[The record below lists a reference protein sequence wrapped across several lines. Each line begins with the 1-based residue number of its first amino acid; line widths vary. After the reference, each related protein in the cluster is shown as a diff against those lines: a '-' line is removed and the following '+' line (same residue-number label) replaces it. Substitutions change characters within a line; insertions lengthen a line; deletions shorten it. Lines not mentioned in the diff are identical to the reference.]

1 MEADE
6 RHEDAGWPLRAALLG
21 LAGALVG
28 VAQNLLVQGP
38 RSYDWTDD
46 PLRIAAA
53 TFLVVA
59 GLAFA
64 FTIERVRPLWSL
76 AFGAA
81 AGLLVACVTFWN
93 GPWSKW
99 DGGEGWRFMCA
110 LLTVAIAAPFFQVSR
125 DRARWSTDY
134 RTLHAHAWTNVVL
147 WFAALGFTLLS
158 YALVHLLA
166 QLFSLIGIDLL
177 KDLLRKNW
185 FGWLIA
191 GGAFGGGIGLLRD
204 RDRIVGL
211 LQRVVLVVLSVLAPV
226 LAVGLVLFLAA
237 LPFTGLAPLWAST
250 RETTPILLTC
260 VIGAIVLANAVI
272 GNGDE
277 EEARSP
283 VMRWS
288 GLALAAAILPLG
300 IIAAVSIGRRIAQY
314 GLTPDRLWAVVFV
327 VIATAYG
334 VGYLIAV
341 VRGRRAWASSVRPA
355 NVQLALGV
363 LAMVTVLATPL
374 LDFGALSARDQVAR
388 LESGKVKA
396 GKFDWEALRFE
407 YGSTGVRALDRL
419 AREGRTPAIRQ
430 LAAKARAR
438 KDRFDLLE
446 KKLKPK
452 EVEAAVRSIQVLP
465 RHAPVPPALRDALF
479 ADGGV
484 DQVDCRPQGGCRLF
498 WQPGQDAAV
507 FVVDGCAAF
516 SPAEQVDPA
525 PGCVIDVDAFV
536 LKAGRWREANR
547 FVPEPEVK
555 MSPAQERAALVRER
569 SAIDRGEIEIRAA
582 PRRQIFVGGKPTG
595 APFE

>member
-1 MEADE
+1 MAADE
-6 RHEDAGWPLRAALLG
+6 RHDDAGWPMRAALLG

-28 VAQNLLVQGP
+28 VAQSLLVQGT
-38 RSYDWTDD
+38 RDYGWTDD
-46 PLRIAAA
+46 PLRVAAA
-53 TFLVVA
+53 TFLVVG
-59 GLAFA
+59 GLAVA

-99 DGGEGWRFMCA
+99 DGGEGWRFMCG

-125 DRARWSTDY
+125 DRGAPSTEY
-134 RTLHAHAWTNVVL
+134 RTLHARAWTNVVV

-158 YALVHLLA
+158 YALAHLLG

-177 KDLLRKNW
+177 DDLLRKSW
-185 FGWLIA
+185 FGWMIA

-226 LAVGLVLFLAA
+226 LAAGLVLFLAA
-237 LPFTGLAPLWAST
+237 LPFTGLAPLWEST
-250 RETTPILLTC
+250 RKTTPILLTC
-260 VIGAIVLANAVI
+260 VIGAIILANAVI

-283 VMRWS
+283 VLRWS

-300 IIAAVSIGRRIAQY
+300 VIAAVSTGRRIAQY

-334 VGYLIAV
+334 LGYLIAV
-341 VRGRRAWASSVRPA
+341 IRGRRSWAAWVRPA

-363 LAMVTVLATPL
+363 LGVATVLATPL

-388 LESGKVKA
+388 LTTGKVKA
-396 GKFDWEALRFE
+396 GKFDWEALRSD

-430 LAAKARAR
+430 LAAKAKAR
-438 KDRFDLLE
+438 KDRFGFMPG
-446 KKLKPK
+446 KLKPQ
-452 EVEAAVRSIQVLP
+452 EIEATARLVQVLP
-465 RHAPVPPALRDALF
+465 RQVPVPPALSDALF
-479 ADGGV
+479 ADSVV

-516 SPAEQVDPA
+516 SRAEQVDPA
-525 PGCVIDVDAFV
+525 QRCDIDVNAYV
-536 LKAGRWREANR
+536 LRGARWQEADR
-547 FVPEPEVK
+547 FVPEPAAK
-555 MSPAQERAALVRER
+555 MSPAQERVALARER
-569 SAIDRGEIEIRAA
+569 GAIDRGHIEIRPV
-582 PRRQIFVGGKPTG
+582 PRRQVFVGGDPVG
-595 APFE
+595 QPFE